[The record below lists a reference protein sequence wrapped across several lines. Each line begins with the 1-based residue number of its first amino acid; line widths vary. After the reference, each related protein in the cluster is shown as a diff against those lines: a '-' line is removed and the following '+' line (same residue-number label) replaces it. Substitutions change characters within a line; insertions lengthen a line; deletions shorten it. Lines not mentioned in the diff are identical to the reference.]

1 MNSKMKAKLKITA
14 LQLPLF
20 WENAVKN
27 RAYIDR
33 HFNALSPETDIVLLP
48 ELFSS
53 GFTMNVHSVSESMK
67 GTTIQWMQSWAT
79 QLDLVLGGSL
89 VIEEEGKFFNR
100 FVMVGPEG
108 LLAHYDKRHTFTL
121 AGEDKAYTS
130 GTNSGLFEYKGWQIC
145 LRICYDLRFPVWN
158 RNTTDYD
165 LLIFV
170 ANWPSP
176 RINAWDTLLQA
187 RAIENMSFVVGVN
200 RVGTDEKGL
209 DYPGHSAIY
218 NPLGKLITEKISAKE
233 EALTADLDYL
243 ELQALRKQLRFLEDR
258 DNFDLY

>member
-14 LQLPLF
+14 LQIPLF
-20 WENAVKN
+20 WENAVEN

-53 GFTMNVHSVSESMK
+53 GFTMNVHSVSESME

-121 AGEDKAYTS
+121 AGEDKAYS
-130 GTNSGLFEYKGWQIC
+130 AGTNSGLFEYKGWQ
-145 LRICYDLRFPVWN
+145 DLFA
-158 RNTTDYD
+158 D
-165 LLIFV
+165 LL
-170 ANWPSP
+170 
-176 RINAWDTLLQA
+176 
-187 RAIENMSFVVGVN
+187 
-200 RVGTDEKGL
+200 
-209 DYPGHSAIY
+209 
-218 NPLGKLITEKISAKE
+218 
-233 EALTADLDYL
+233 
-243 ELQALRKQLRFLEDR
+243 
-258 DNFDLY
+258 